1 MTTFSLCICVKLCT
15 CYNAAT
21 MSETIVPLKIE
32 ALEEGGYLATSDVL
46 PGLVAQGRTVAEAVE
61 IAQDGAR
68 KLIESYMEDGDP
80 LPEGLQPITSGQTVD
95 VGLDR
100 LAEEYLSYSK
110 ATKKQSV
117 HARHDRPRLVRFV
130 AFVEAAGSRS
140 RQTSGRPTSRPTRG
154 GSWRTWSQSTAG
166 TACPPPRHSLRPL
179 PDQRARGGAYGR
191 RERAVRI
198 PCPTSGL
205 RSGFGHGERRSAA
218 GSV

>member
-95 VGLDR
+95 VGI
-100 LAEEYLSYSK
+100 A
-110 ATKKQSV
+110 V
-117 HARHDRPRLVRFV
+117 
-130 AFVEAAGSRS
+130 G
-140 RQTSGRPTSRPTRG
+140 
-154 GSWRTWSQSTAG
+154 
-166 TACPPPRHSLRPL
+166 L
-179 PDQRARGGAYGR
+179 P
-191 RERAVRI
+191 
-198 PCPTSGL
+198 
-205 RSGFGHGERRSAA
+205 
-218 GSV
+218 